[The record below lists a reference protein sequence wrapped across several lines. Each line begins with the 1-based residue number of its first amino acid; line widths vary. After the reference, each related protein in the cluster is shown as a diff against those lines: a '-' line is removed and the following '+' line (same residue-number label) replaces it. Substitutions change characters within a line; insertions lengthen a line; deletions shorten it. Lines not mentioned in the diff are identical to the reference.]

1 MAGGNSTTWTDQT
14 MNGNNFKSI
23 TILMFIA
30 AGALAFLIL
39 FMVKMEDFRRTLQ
52 TRFEAVRKLEKEKNL
67 H

>member
-1 MAGGNSTTWTDQT
+1 